1 MQEYETRIIDRTGA
15 LSLLVTDRHTSDFA
29 AIRFALHLCKD
40 GDKAEVW
47 RGDERVYADAP
58 RKKSA

>member
-15 LSLLVTDRHTSDFA
+15 LSFLIADKHTSDFI
-29 AIRFALHLCKD
+29 AIRAALRLCKES
-40 GDKAEVW
+40 DKAEVW

-58 RKKSA
+58 RKKST